1 MQILGLHKIVD
12 FLVHRS
18 RYAGWTL
25 CMQISP
31 VRKMHQ
37 TLFSSTETPPS
48 LFNVL
53 VLNVAALMH
62 FLIIG
67 PFWFY
72 MVIIWEL
79 VM

>member
-1 MQILGLHKIVD
+1 MSICWLDALYADQSGEEDASNAV
-12 FLVHRS
+12 FL
-18 RYAGWTL
+18 
-25 CMQISP
+25 
-31 VRKMHQ
+31 
-37 TLFSSTETPPS
+37 TETPPS